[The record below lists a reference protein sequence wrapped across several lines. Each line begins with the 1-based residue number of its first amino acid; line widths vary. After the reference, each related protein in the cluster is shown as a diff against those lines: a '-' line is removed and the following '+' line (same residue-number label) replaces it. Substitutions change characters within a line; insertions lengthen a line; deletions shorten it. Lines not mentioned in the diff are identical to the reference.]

1 MADEPVEHA
10 VVERGTSVG
19 PVGDGRQAEE
29 SGDKDERRADG
40 SGRVVSRCHAST
52 ISGEAD
58 KTLRAGVQRGFYQR
72 SLIDALSPFGL
83 RSGSPKRSFA
93 RGEQMYQPDK
103 PRHRV
108 KMLAA
113 VAGLGAMAVM
123 GVITAIDATPAT
135 VGGTTDQVAMKL
147 GATITMTTP
156 PTAPETSFAAPT
168 VKATPK

>member
-1 MADEPVEHA
+1 
-10 VVERGTSVG
+10 
-19 PVGDGRQAEE
+19 
-29 SGDKDERRADG
+29 
-40 SGRVVSRCHAST
+40 
-52 ISGEAD
+52 
-58 KTLRAGVQRGFYQR
+58 
-72 SLIDALSPFGL
+72 
-83 RSGSPKRSFA
+83 
-93 RGEQMYQPDK
+93 MYQPDK

-123 GVITAIDATPAT
+123 GVITAIDGTPAT

-147 GATITMTTP
+147 GATVTMTTP

>member
-1 MADEPVEHA
+1 
-10 VVERGTSVG
+10 
-19 PVGDGRQAEE
+19 
-29 SGDKDERRADG
+29 
-40 SGRVVSRCHAST
+40 
-52 ISGEAD
+52 
-58 KTLRAGVQRGFYQR
+58 
-72 SLIDALSPFGL
+72 
-83 RSGSPKRSFA
+83 
-93 RGEQMYQPDK
+93 MYQPDK

-123 GVITAIDATPAT
+123 GVITAIDGTPAT

-156 PTAPETSFAAPT
+156 PTAPETSFAVPA